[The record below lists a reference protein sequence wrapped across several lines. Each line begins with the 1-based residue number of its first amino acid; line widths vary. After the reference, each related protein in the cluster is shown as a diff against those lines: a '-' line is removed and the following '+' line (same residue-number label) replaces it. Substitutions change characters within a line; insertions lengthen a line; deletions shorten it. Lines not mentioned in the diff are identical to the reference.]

1 MARAEQDRV
10 VFGEGQE
17 RTASL
22 DGPCQST
29 HKSGMSTAMNT
40 DMGED
45 LLKSTLKKAISPKY
59 AARRSAAR
67 RENTI
72 DSMYAKGYGRRT

>member
-1 MARAEQDRV
+1 
-10 VFGEGQE
+10 
-17 RTASL
+17 
-22 DGPCQST
+22 
-29 HKSGMSTAMNT
+29 MNT